1 MKYCN
6 NFTAN
11 VKQQSAF
18 ILVVFN
24 MLESKAHVQIQIP
37 FDQWYSPLISG
48 MAPPLTR
55 QVWHWATKHIDLF
68 NVLTATL

>member
-6 NFTAN
+6 NFKAN

-24 MLESKAHVQIQIP
+24 MLESKAHVQIP
-37 FDQWYSPLISG
+37 FDRLYSLIISG
-48 MAPPLTR
+48 IGPRITQQL
-55 QVWHWATKHIDLF
+55 
-68 NVLTATL
+68 